1 MEVQPQSSA
10 ENVVGELPLK
20 IIQQQQ
26 LSPEEQLLKRRRL
39 TGDRHTKVE
48 GRHRRVRIP
57 ITCCPGIFRLTEELG
72 HRSDGQTIQWLLS
85 QVRPDLVLSPNSSL
99 SRPGHHS
106 ASADSVPGRF
116 DLPICTSRIDED
128 DLDQKAV
135 ALLQRLTVRATV
147 VQASTVFYNTIA
159 TLDKAERLIAGAA
172 AYGSQLVVFPEA
184 FVGGYPH
191 GMMFEASTE
200 THLTLENKEFQKY
213 FASAIDVPGPEVD
226 RLAKISGKY
235 KVHLVMGVV
244 ERVGYSLFSAILFFD
259 SLGRY
264 LGKHRK
270 LMPMASERAVWRPGE
285 KSLLPVYETSIGKIG
300 GLICWDN
307 RMPSLRTELYDK
319 GIEIYCAPTAEAREI
334 WRASMTH
341 IALEG
346 GCFVLSA
353 NQFCRRKDYFLS
365 TECVSEGSN
374 GDISQDKIVCAGGS
388 VIISPSGTI
397 LAGPNYQ
404 GESLISAD
412 LDLGEIVQAKLD
424 FGGIGHLVG
433 PNSVKWTPDKNNS
446 NLLRTP
452 VKTEVPDLQQW

>member
-1 MEVQPQSSA
+1 MEFEESVQLVLQPQR
-10 ENVVGELPLK
+10 NVEDDNLNAPDSQI

-26 LSPEEQLLKRRRL
+26 QQQEQKQLKRRRC
-39 TGDRHTKVE
+39 TKDRHTKVD

-85 QVRPDLVLSPNSSL
+85 QVRPDLVLSGRNSGS
-99 SRPGHHS
+99 SN
-106 ASADSVPGRF
+106 SVPPSLT
-116 DLPICTSRIDED
+116 LPKSKYMPVKKEED
-128 DLDQKAV
+128 GLVEHKA
-135 ALLQRLTVRATV
+135 LTLSPRPTVRATV
-147 VQASTVFYNTIA
+147 VQASTVFYDTPA
-159 TLDKAERLIAGAA
+159 TLDKAERLIAGTA
-172 AYGSQLVVFPEA
+172 AYGSQIVVFPEA

-191 GMMFEASTE
+191 AVMFEGLTD
-200 THLTLENKEFQKY
+200 THLTWENKQFQMY
-213 FASAIDVPGPEVD
+213 FASAIDVP
-226 RLAKISGKY
+226 GKY

-270 LMPMASERAVWRPGE
+270 VMPLASECAVWWSGE
-285 KSLLPVYETSIGKIG
+285 KSSLNIYETPIGKIS

-307 RMPSLRTELYDK
+307 RMPSLRTQLYSK

-353 NQFCRRKDYFLS
+353 NQFCRRKDYLQS
-365 TECVSEGSN
+365 PECFSGDSN
-374 GDISQDKIVCAGGS
+374 GNTSMDTIICAGGS

-412 LDLGEIVQAKLD
+412 LDLGEIVRAKLD
-424 FGGIGHLVG
+424 FSGIGHNIGQNCVNQISDI
-433 PNSVKWTPDKNNS
+433 PDPIQYKTAVKS
-446 NLLRTP
+446 
-452 VKTEVPDLQQW
+452 EVFDEL